1 MKYLRYLLAML
12 VLATLTACG
21 SDEEPAT
28 DPQPDT
34 PEEPAPTPTPDPTP
48 EPEKPFTLQDK
59 AIAILGDSYSTYG
72 GWIPEG
78 YLTWYGIDGVDG
90 KNSSKNDV
98 SSVSDTWWHL
108 LMTRYNC
115 TLLMNSSYSGSPVS
129 YTGYKT
135 DTNPTGDEHKT
146 AFITRMKQDLA
157 ASKVKPEVIFILGG
171 TNDHYAPAP
180 SGTIQYAG
188 WSEEDLKCF
197 FPAFAY
203 MLDYLKKEH
212 PTARIINI
220 QNDCFSDEEAAAI
233 ATITTHYRVQNV
245 VLSNIKGSANLQGG
259 HPTRATMQR
268 IAEQVAAAV
277 NE

>member
-12 VLATLTACG
+12 VLAAFTACG
-21 SDEEPAT
+21 SDEEPAA
-28 DPQPDT
+28 DPKPDT

-59 AIAILGDSYSTYG
+59 TIAILGDSYSTYG

-115 TLLMNSSYSGSPVS
+115 TLLINSSYSGSPVS

-135 DTNPTGDEHKT
+135 DTNPTGDERKT

-157 ASKVKPEVIFILGG
+157 ASKVSPEVILILGG

-188 WSEEDLKCF
+188 WSEEDLRSF

-212 PTARIINI
+212 PAARIINI
-220 QNDCFSDEEAAAI
+220 QNDCFSSEEAAAI
-233 ATITTHYRVQNV
+233 ATITAHYQIQNV
-245 VLSNIKGSANLQGG
+245 VLTNIKGSANLQGG

-268 IAEQVAAAV
+268 IADQVATAV